1 MMMQTADFRDGDH
14 LSDPAWHDR
23 AGVGQSC
30 RAKDAAGALVIVDIR
45 CRLDQDHRLQT
56 ARITIGSAR
65 PRAGGRS
72 QQPGST
78 RPLATKNVQ
87 LMAQREVL

>member
-1 MMMQTADFRDGDH
+1 MATTFPTLRGMIGRELGNLVERKMR
-14 LSDPAWHDR
+14 
-23 AGVGQSC
+23 
-30 RAKDAAGALVIVDIR
+30 AGALVIVDIR